1 MYLCRF
7 AGSLGR
13 NFRGSLH
20 YDGGLTSF
28 IPSIQGCLTQKV
40 TFCLAKPL
48 CNAYNAPQVV
58 SALHLSIHACTHK
71 ALLREV
77 TVAVWVPGDLLPSR
91 TPEQGCEHCHQPS
104 RAV

>member
-1 MYLCRF
+1 MLPHARRF

-13 NFRGSLH
+13 SYRGALH

-40 TFCLAKPL
+40 SYLKHD
-48 CNAYNAPQVV
+48 CNAYLKEMTCNKRCIILAQHIA
-58 SALHLSIHACTHK
+58 SRAK
-71 ALLREV
+71 EALL
-77 TVAVWVPGDLLPSR
+77 WVPGDLLPSFALEEGSQHR
-91 TPEQGCEHCHQPS
+91 HQPA